1 MNRFSRLPGLLGVL
15 FFLVCS
21 GIALGQG
28 QFSFPGC
35 ADIAESQFKY
45 VPLVGK
51 STSTQTKALAIDNA
65 LSEPIHMAFDL
76 QANNKVDVYF
86 TQRDGTVKKF
96 SGADNTV
103 STIGNITVTTSSEMG
118 LTGIALDP
126 AFKANSWVYLFYA
139 IASELRLSRFTLTA
153 GKLGTDT
160 EKRILTYRRVTGAHM
175 GGALA
180 FDSNGD
186 LWIST
191 GNDASDYP
199 GAYNES
205 SEGGSSEAS
214 SGNMNDL
221 RGGVLRIHPDN
232 SAKGYSVPAGN
243 FSDYWSAYFKD
254 KGNATLAA
262 EYADPAKV
270 KPELYVKGTRNAYSI
285 AVDPIKHWVAF
296 GSIGVN
302 VTTSI
307 SEAHFLLT
315 RPAFIGYPYFAGGFG
330 TEPGTGYY
338 ALWSGEGASN
348 FSSAHPGLTETNTA
362 PVNNSKWN
370 TGPKQLPP
378 VTPGMHSYLRG
389 TVGAAAVT
397 GSFYRYDAA
406 STSTIKFPP
415 NFEGAWM
422 ITDWVQNNNVA
433 NPAGG
438 GFRGIQFYKI
448 KPTGDGL
455 TDSLKLF
462 QTYGITGPLDLQQ
475 GPDGALYV
483 LNYGPAYFGTTGET
497 KIARI
502 EYTGTCRP
510 TVAINRNPAG
520 KTWLNRSGSSF
531 EIDRRW
537 PYSMTIRDVQG
548 RMLARLEAQA
558 GRKAYSIGRL
568 VPAGTPQGILN
579 VTLSGNDGPEIFR
592 VYGD

>member
-1 MNRFSRLPGLLGVL
+1 MLHRFSSALFIIGVAI
-15 FFLVCS
+15 S
-21 GIALGQG
+21 IKAQS
-28 QFSFPGC
+28 QFTYPGC
-35 ADIAESQFKY
+35 ADPAESQFKY

-51 STSTQTKALAIDNA
+51 ATSTQTKALAIDNT

-76 QANNKVDVYF
+76 QAGSKVDVYF

-96 SGADNTV
+96 AAADNTV
-103 STIGNITVTTSSEMG
+103 KTIGEIPVTVSGEMG

-126 AFKANSWVYLFYA
+126 AFKTNGWVYLFYA

-153 GKLGTDT
+153 DQLVLTT
-160 EKRILTYRRVTGAHM
+160 EKRLLTYRRVSNSHM

-186 LWIST
+186 LWISS

-214 SGNMNDL
+214 SANMNDL
-221 RGGVLRIHPDN
+221 RGGILRIHPDN
-232 SAKGYSVPAGN
+232 STKGYTIPAGN
-243 FSDYWSAYFKD
+243 FSEYWSKYFKG
-254 KGNATLAA
+254 KGNTALSD
-262 EYADPAKV
+262 EYADSTKV
-270 KPELYVKGTRNAYSI
+270 KRELYVKGTRNAYNI
-285 AVDPIKHWVAF
+285 AVDTVKHWVAF

-338 ALWSGEGASN
+338 ALWSGEGAAN
-348 FSSAHPGLTETNTA
+348 FNAAHPGLTETNTA

-397 GSFYRYDAA
+397 GAFYHYNPA
-406 STSTIKFPP
+406 SPSTVKFPP
-415 NFEGAWM
+415 NFDDVWT
-422 ITDWVQNNNVA
+422 ITDWVQNNNVS

-438 GFRGIQFYKI
+438 GFQGVKI
-448 KPTGDGL
+448 FKVKATGDGL
-455 TDSLKLF
+455 TDSLKWF
-462 QTYGITGPLDLQQ
+462 KNFGITGPLDMQF
-475 GPDGALYV
+475 GPDGAIYI
-483 LNYGPAYFGTTGET
+483 LNYGNAYFGTMAET
-497 KIARI
+497 KLARI
-502 EYTGTCRP
+502 EYTGACRP
-510 TVAINRNPAG
+510 TVSAYRNPSRPTGSFRAG
-520 KTWLNRSGSSF
+520 SRF
-531 EIDRRW
+531 EVGMDGV
-537 PYSMTIRDVQG
+537 YSLTVRDLQG
-548 RMLARLEAQA
+548 RELAVLAALTGHHSYR
-558 GRKAYSIGRL
+558 IMDL
-568 VPAGTPQGILN
+568 VPAGTPRGILA
-579 VTLSGNDGPEIFR
+579 VTVSGERRIERFR
-592 VYGD
+592 VFRD